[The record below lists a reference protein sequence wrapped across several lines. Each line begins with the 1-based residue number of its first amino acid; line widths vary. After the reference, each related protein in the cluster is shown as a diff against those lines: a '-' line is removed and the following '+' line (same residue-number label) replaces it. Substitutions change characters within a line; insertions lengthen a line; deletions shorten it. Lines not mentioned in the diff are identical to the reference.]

1 MMIKRFN
8 YIGSVVLFILTL
20 VSCGSRAFYE
30 ESHVVDDQIWN
41 ADDVAK
47 FSFDIQDTLAMYNMY
62 LDVKHHTDYPFQNL
76 YVLLHSSF
84 PNGRSVSEQHSLE
97 LQEKGGI
104 WMGEC
109 NQKICEL
116 RFILR
121 ENMRFD
127 ELGPHG
133 LSVEQYTRKTSLLGV
148 KSISLVLEKKA

>member
-1 MMIKRFN
+1 MMAKKLK
-8 YIGSVVLFILTL
+8 YMGSVVLFTL
-20 VSCGSRAFYE
+20 SLISCGSDAFYE

-41 ADDVAK
+41 AADVAN
-47 FSFDIQDTLAMYNMY
+47 FSFVIQDTLATYNMY
-62 LDVKHHTDYPFQNL
+62 LDIKHLTDYPFQNL

-84 PNGRSVSEQHSLE
+84 PNGRSISEQHSLE
-97 LQEKGGI
+97 LQEKGGT

-109 NQKICEL
+109 KRNSCEL

-133 LSVEQYTRKTSLLGV
+133 LSVEQYTRKTTLLGV